1 MFTSV
6 RGIFTQTS
14 TQRESKKIYSQDR
27 KEGQCG
33 FCEFSYTTRC
43 LVTDFVAQVKI
54 SRQKWL
60 RNKNNEPLLV
70 PSQVT
75 NHFLVI
81 SQTCENV
88 TYVLSNYE
96 TRVVRDL
103 IPEKNITAIFEGQ
116 QQLDATI
123 NEDYVK

>member
-1 MFTSV
+1 MFNSV
-6 RGIFTQTS
+6 QGIFTQTS

-27 KEGQCG
+27 KEGQCE
-33 FCEFSYTTRC
+33 FCEFSYTTQC
-43 LVTDFVAQVKI
+43 LVTDFVVQIKI

-60 RNKNNEPLLV
+60 RNKDKGPLLV
-70 PSQVT
+70 PPVSSL
-75 NHFLVI
+75 FLVI
-81 SQTCENV
+81 WPTCENA

-96 TRVVRDL
+96 TTVVRDL
-103 IPEKNITAIFEGQ
+103 IPEKNITAILEGQ